1 MHIKARILMLVFMT
15 LVITTM
21 TGCLPHSTR
30 PDVVLVPEPT
40 SNQIAQVL
48 DHVNNILSEPPAAQA
63 VAQQKLAAQLKL
75 TQFPE
80 DRMRLALL
88 DALLPEPAGND
99 AHATEL
105 LSGYNWDTAGP
116 GFKSLA
122 VLILSVIKTRQA
134 NANKIQTLTQQLA
147 SEQTQKN
154 HLQQQL
160 DALKSIEKTMN
171 SRDKPIV
178 TPSAAAASSVSAT
191 PPGLP

>member
-1 MHIKARILMLVFMT
+1 MHIKARFLMLVFMT

-48 DHVNNILSEPPAAQA
+48 DYVNSILSEPPAAQA

-99 AHATEL
+99 AHAVAL
-105 LSGYNWDTAGP
+105 LSRYNWDTAGP

-122 VLILSVIKTRQA
+122 VLMLGVIKTRQA

-160 DALKSIEKTMN
+160 DALKSIEKAMN

-178 TPSAAAASSVSAT
+178 TPPAAAASNVSAT
-191 PPGLP
+191 PPGMP